1 MPRKASA
8 VLAKFQL
15 ILWPSDLSYIL
26 EMKNLLFSNIDGSMR
41 KVQFLV
47 TLVCML
53 FVQLPAQSQDCPG
66 LLVEG
71 LWLDPFNS
79 SLVHV
84 LCRNTD
90 FEEIYSYPSWHM
102 LDESGIL
109 LGAEEVM
116 YFGIAD
122 WSHHVI
128 ELINPWQDDP
138 ASMPVFLEL
147 WVGFDDT
154 LMCSYPLEFVPR
166 ELEWTGTGDEGCFPV
181 FCTVFGYVE
190 GAGVEVELDLLDGSE
205 NVLFNADWSTE
216 ASNNFW
222 IQSDSLCLSQF
233 ECMTLDVSAGSAD
246 YLTVSLSDASHSSW
260 LQHWS
265 HTLDASTASLDS
277 TFTLDLYG
285 GDCDVSGMQQPKLSS
300 SSMTIYPNPARMNE
314 TVYIGGDHLE
324 WSRQISLLNAV
335 GQEVRR
341 MPAGSSSFQAPAIPG
356 LYWVRRKHNCSL
368 PLLIR

>member
-1 MPRKASA
+1 MKPWQHLAA
-8 VLAKFQL
+8 MAFVLLA
-15 ILWPSDLSYIL
+15 
-26 EMKNLLFSNIDGSMR
+26 
-41 KVQFLV
+41 
-47 TLVCML
+47 C
-53 FVQLPAQSQDCPG
+53 LPAQSQDCPG

-128 ELINPWQDDP
+128 ELINPWPDDP
-138 ASMPVFLEL
+138 SSMPVFLDL

-166 ELEWTGTGDEGCFPV
+166 ELEWTSTGDQGCFPV

-190 GAGVEVELDLLDGSE
+190 GAGVEVELSLLDGSE
-205 NVLFNADWSTE
+205 NVLLNADWSTE

-222 IQSDSLCLSQF
+222 VQSDSLCLSQF

-265 HTLDASTASLDS
+265 HTLNASSTSLDT

-285 GDCDVSGMQQPKLSS
+285 GDCNANGMQQPKLIS

-314 TVYIGGDHLE
+314 TVYIGGDHSE
-324 WSRQISLLNAV
+324 WNQQILLLNAV

-341 MPAGSSSFQAPAIPG
+341 IPAGSSSFQAPVIPG
-356 LYWVRRKHNCSL
+356 LYWVRRQQRLAL

>member
-1 MPRKASA
+1 
-8 VLAKFQL
+8 
-15 ILWPSDLSYIL
+15 
-26 EMKNLLFSNIDGSMR
+26 MKNLLFSNIDGSMR
-41 KVQFLV
+41 KVQFLA

-53 FVQLPAQSQDCPG
+53 FAYLPAQSQDCPG

-90 FEEIYSYPSWHM
+90 FEEIYSYPSWHI
-102 LDESGIL
+102 LDESGTL

-128 ELINPWQDDP
+128 ELSNPWPDNP
-138 ASMPVFLEL
+138 ASVPVQLEL
-147 WVGFDDT
+147 WVGFDDA
-154 LMCSYPLEFVPR
+154 LMCSYSLEFVPR
-166 ELEWTGTGDEGCFPV
+166 ELEWTSTGDQGCFPV

-205 NVLFNADWSTE
+205 NVLLNADWSTE

-265 HTLDASTASLDS
+265 HTLDASVAPLDS

-285 GDCDVSGMQQPKLSS
+285 GDCDVSGIQQPKLSS

-314 TVYIGGDHLE
+314 TVYIGGDHSE
-324 WSRQISLLNAV
+324 WSQQISLLNAV

-356 LYWVRRKHNCSL
+356 LYWVRRKHKCSL